1 MAEPVGYGRVTWWEI
16 PVPDL
21 EKSKA
26 FYGAVFGW
34 TFQNFGGTYEMIH
47 AEGEMIGA
55 LDATQ
60 QGSAGDGAA
69 LYFNVA
75 DMEDTLARVVAS
87 GGSVVTGRVEIGGGM
102 GWSALFRD
110 PDGFRIGLW
119 TGTPAKEAAGS

>member
-1 MAEPVGYGRVTWWEI
+1 MTEPVGYGRVTWWEI

-34 TFQNFGGTYEMIH
+34 TFQNYGGSYEMIH

-60 QGSAGDGAA
+60 HGSGGDGVT
-69 LYFNVA
+69 LYISVA
-75 DMEDTLARVVAS
+75 DMEETLGRVVAA
-87 GGSVVTGRVEIGGGM
+87 GGSVVTARVEIGGGM

-119 TGTPAKEAAGS
+119 TGTPAKEDAGS